1 MATAKTSAPVVVE
14 QPIVIATDTVIT
26 NPVTNPNRTS
36 LFKRIDGVDIV
47 PYVLHHVE
55 FISARK
61 EEDKDNAFKGSAFLY
76 SVNNPLVPIG
86 LIPTA
91 ALVRMC
97 TSAGVKVD
105 QAHASLQYVVG
116 SQAGIQFAP
125 VGTVLSNGVVVD
137 EDHEDYYIAF
147 CKVIF
152 GTPFKNAVAN
162 IAGGVAM
169 DTSSK
174 YDDVD
179 IFGIQ

>member
-1 MATAKTSAPVVVE
+1 MATAIKPAPVKVE
-14 QPIVIATDTVIT
+14 QTVIATDTVVT
-26 NPVTNPNRTS
+26 NPVSNPNRTS
-36 LFKRIDGVDIV
+36 LFKRVEGVETI

-55 FISARK
+55 FMSARN
-61 EEDKDNAFKGSAFLY
+61 EEDKDNPMKGSAFLY

-86 LIPTA
+86 LIPTS

-97 TSAGVKVD
+97 VSSGVKAD

-137 EDHEDYYIAF
+137 EDHEDYYITF